1 MTRDSTDFSLELPH
15 GAVAAAGEGFAPTV
29 KPQWFHPLL
38 NVAPAASRQ
47 IGRAELEAFAY
58 DYYVRF
64 MPFFRNCE
72 EGSLLPGVVIEF
84 NGKMKQKLGLAYLF
98 ERKIKLNLN
107 YFAKDPRLLPYTL
120 FHELTHIWL
129 YDCMLDPGHTRRFY
143 AKMNE
148 FRATG
153 LPVDQAVHV
162 HRRLAPEAKY
172 IYSCPNCQNRWY
184 VRKKLR
190 HAIYCGHCYEK
201 TGQEHFALPLER
213 KTSRP
218 EGAESGGKPAGRVG
232 FSWLNFARSKL

>member
-1 MTRDSTDFSLELPH
+1 MNPPSLH
-15 GAVAAAGEGFAPTV
+15 QDGTVTTAPALAEPV

-38 NVAPAASRQ
+38 SRSPDPSKP
-47 IGRAELEAFAY
+47 ISRAELEAFAY

-64 MPFFRNCE
+64 MPFFRNCA
-72 EGSLLPGVVIEF
+72 EGSLLPGVLIEF

-107 YFAKDPRLLPYTL
+107 YFARDPRLLPYTL
-120 FHELTHIWL
+120 FHELTHVWL
-129 YDCMLDPGHTRRFY
+129 YDCLLDPGHTRRFY

-148 FRATG
+148 FRSTG
-153 LPVDQAVHV
+153 LPVDQAVHI

-190 HAIYCGHCYEK
+190 HAIYCGHCHEK
-201 TGQEHFALPLER
+201 TGEEHFAKPLHPER
-213 KTSRP
+213 PPSADRND
-218 EGAESGGKPAGRVG
+218 AGSG
-232 FSWLNFARSKL
+232 FSISSILGRAGWRRP